1 MKDNKIVTGTPGGI
15 THPLVQRLHL
25 HSGNLHCVV
34 VVCGGGSCMWRYTV
48 VQYILQLVQ
57 EEK

>member
-1 MKDNKIVTGTPGGI
+1 MFNIVYSTGGGI

-34 VVCGGGSCMWRYTV
+34 VVWWWYVVICGG
-48 VQYILQLVQ
+48 I
-57 EEK
+57 